1 MKVKSILAII
11 ILSLILA
18 ACNTNSDQLTQEFP
32 HEGFS
37 YAAGEI
43 NFPVTVN
50 GVVIQV
56 TGVNVF
62 PGDADVHAGYVY
74 VVPTIS
80 ITNRSDEPVMTDQ
93 FSMRDEYF
101 NEYQSWQ
108 TNVSFVDRL
117 QGMPEFVD
125 TNQTTTGQQVFLV
138 PEPALRANMLVRWQS
153 LTHESRIDVAV
164 GELQFSGQ

>member
-1 MKVKSILAII
+1 MKIKIVLALIVV
-11 ILSLILA
+11 SLILA
-18 ACNTNSDQLTQEFP
+18 ACNTNNAQLEEEFP

-43 NFPVTVN
+43 TFPITVN

-56 TGVNVF
+56 TGVQVF
-62 PGDADVHAGYVY
+62 PGDDDVHAGYVY
-74 VVPTIS
+74 VVPTIN
-80 ITNRSDEPVMTDQ
+80 ITNRSDEPVFANQ

-108 TNVSFVDRL
+108 TNVSFANQL
-117 QGMPEFVD
+117 QAMPEYVN

-138 PEPALRANMLVRWQS
+138 PEPALKANMLLRWQS
-153 LTHESRIDVAV
+153 LVHESRIDVAV
-164 GELQFSGQ
+164 GELSLPGQ